1 MNVDQPDRKS
11 LVEQSQDDWDAL
23 RSVGELFPGTALGD
37 SSAQLQAT
45 GGWPEDLNGTPI
57 ILAGGDELAL
67 TATVR
72 SSQNLALVLA
82 QDDESASAA
91 RRVLDELGHGEITVA
106 AGGDAVTAVVDVCAA
121 STGPVRWIGLG
132 EPSQLAVL
140 VERSPELLARL
151 RVTQLQVPQGAGAI
165 LAATADDRLAMDL
178 VSANPADGEIGPVVA
193 VAAAQLLP
201 FIDFRQVRVGVDEA
215 DRFRP
220 QEEGVLL
227 WWGTSSETGALES
240 WLSQLLEPG
249 RLDGVQSRP
258 QKD

>member
-1 MNVDQPDRKS
+1 MNVDQPDQKS
-11 LVEQSQDDWDAL
+11 LVEQSQDDWEAL
-23 RSVGELFPGTALGD
+23 SSVGELFPGTALGD
-37 SSAQLQAT
+37 SSEQLQAS
-45 GGWPEDLNGTPI
+45 GGWPEDLSGTPI

-72 SSQNLALVLA
+72 SSRDLALVLA

-91 RRVLDELGHGEITVA
+91 RRVLDQLGRGEVTVA
-106 AGGDAVTAVVDVCAA
+106 AGGDAATAVVDVCAA

-165 LAATADDRLAMDL
+165 LAATADGRLAMDL
-178 VSANPADGEIGPVVA
+178 VSTNPADGAIGPVVA

-227 WWGTSSETGALES
+227 WWGVSSEAGALES
-240 WLSQLLEPG
+240 WLSPLLEPG
-249 RLDGVQSRP
+249 QLDGVQSRP